1 MVQSKGG
8 GKKDP
13 MTTKREDAD
22 TRMLVKLSQIK
33 RIIKAR
39 TKHKSSKGSCI
50 ALAACLVYTLGEII
64 EGAKACAEHE
74 SKKKIL
80 PKHLNGAIN
89 KDNEIRNLGARWL
102 IRNGGA
108 RNVIP
113 TELLTK
119 KASKQSQQE

>member
-1 MVQSKGG
+1 MAQSKG

-13 MTTKREDAD
+13 MATKREDTD
-22 TRMLVKLSQIK
+22 MRMLVKLSQIK
-33 RIIKAR
+33 KVIKAK
-39 TKHKSSKGSCI
+39 TKHRSSRGSCV
-50 ALAACLVYTLGEII
+50 ALAACLVYTIGEII
-64 EGAKACAEHE
+64 EGGKACAEHE

-89 KDNEIRNLGARWL
+89 KDNEIRVLGSNWL
-102 IRNGGA
+102 IRNGGV

-119 KASKQSQQE
+119 KAKPQDL